1 MLRPETGIAQG
12 FSVYDA
18 TLPPAAGDQAPAE
31 ILRDGTATV
40 AAATKWLESLSDDR
54 FFVFLHIYEPH
65 APYTP
70 PSKFAMADPYDGE
83 VSYSDDIIG
92 QFLAALRRRGWYDD
106 ATIVVTADHGEGLG
120 DHQEKEHGL
129 FVYNET
135 IRVPLL
141 IKLPNSRRG
150 GTRIADPVQ
159 HIDLLPTLTGL
170 AAITAPVDRRGRDLQ
185 PLLFGRGTI
194 RADGIYAEALYPR
207 YHFGWSELTS
217 LTDGRYKF
225 IKAPTPEL
233 YDLER
238 DPHER
243 ENIATTPGQ
252 QATALKSG
260 LETLIAGRRLDAPPA
275 VSAEDRER
283 LAALEYIGTPAPAST
298 SAGAEPAGSE
308 GQGRHPVDLPRGG
321 RSHQRPPVRR
331 RDGALARSA
340 GRQPGHDRR
349 VADRGGHLHANGPA
363 RGRVPG
369 VS

>member
-1 MLRPETGIAQG
+1 M
-12 FSVYDA
+12 
-18 TLPPAAGDQAPAE
+18 
-31 ILRDGTATV
+31 
-40 AAATKWLESLSDDR
+40 
-54 FFVFLHIYEPH
+54 
-65 APYTP
+65 
-70 PSKFAMADPYDGE
+70 
-83 VSYSDDIIG
+83 
-92 QFLAALRRRGWYDD
+92 
-106 ATIVVTADHGEGLG
+106 TADHGEGLG

-194 RADGIYAEALYPR
+194 RAEGIYAEAMYPR

-217 LTDGRYKF
+217 LTDGRYKY

-243 ENIATTPGQ
+243 ENIATTRGQ

-260 LETLIAGRRLDAPPA
+260 LETSSPGADSMRRRPCPLRIVSGSPP
-275 VSAEDRER
+275 SD
-283 LAALEYIGTPAPAST
+283 T
-298 SAGAEPAGSE
+298 SARMP
-308 GQGRHPVDLPRGG
+308 RH
-321 RSHQRPPVRR
+321 RPLRVRTCRIR
-331 RDGALARSA
+331 RPRSA
-340 GRQPGHDRR
+340 
-349 VADRGGHLHANGPA
+349 
-363 RGRVPG
+363 
-369 VS
+369 SC